1 MNRSIVRLLVGVVGF
16 AFVVTG
22 CRSPAGPKDPDHA
35 DEVIDKAV
43 AAGAD
48 IPPDKRGLVVRMLSL
63 SEKDLIT
70 GLRTFAE
77 LSGGRYPTRLDTK
90 TTVKEADGLGSSL
103 PEMSESEKKRKIQD
117 IFFASAFYEKL
128 GRENRD
134 VAYHGD
140 VVGADDAERVLL
152 RWKVTK
158 DSYRVV
164 RADLRCET
172 VTLVQLAGLEA
183 GPTE

>member
-1 MNRSIVRLLVGVVGF
+1 MNGSTVRLLVGVVGF
-16 AFVVTG
+16 AAVVTG
-22 CRSPAGPKDPDHA
+22 CQSHAVPKETDHGY
-35 DEVIDKAV
+35 EVIDKAV

-48 IPPDKRGLVVRMLSL
+48 IPPDKRSLVARMLSL
-63 SEKDLIT
+63 SEKDLVT

-77 LSGGRYPTRLDTK
+77 LSGGRYPTRLDTR
-90 TTVKEADGLGSSL
+90 TTVKEADGLGS
-103 PEMSESEKKRKIQD
+103 PPTEMSESEKKQKIQD

-128 GRENRD
+128 GREKRD

-152 RWKVTK
+152 RWKVTN

-172 VTLVQLAGLEA
+172 VTRVQLAALETS
-183 GPTE
+183 PTQ

>member
-140 VVGADDAERVLL
+140 VVGAEDTERVLL
-152 RWKVTK
+152 RWRITGE
-158 DSYRVV
+158 SYRVV

>member
-1 MNRSIVRLLVGVVGF
+1 MNSSILRLLVGAVGL
-16 AFVVTG
+16 AVVVTG
-22 CRSPAGPKDPDHA
+22 CQPRTVPNESDHV
-35 DEVIDKAV
+35 DEVIDKTV

-48 IPPDKRGLVVRMLSL
+48 VPPDKRGLVARMLSL

-103 PEMSESEKKRKIQD
+103 PEMSENEKKQKIQD

-128 GRENRD
+128 GREHRD

-140 VVGADDAERVLL
+140 VVGADDTERILI
-152 RWKVTK
+152 RWRIAGE
-158 DSYRVV
+158 SYRII

-172 VTLVQLAGLEA
+172 VTRVQLAELEA
-183 GPTE
+183 GPTK

>member
-1 MNRSIVRLLVGVVGF
+1 MNNSIVRLLVGVVGF
-16 AFVVTG
+16 AVVVTG
-22 CRSPAGPKDPDHA
+22 CRSPAGAKDSDHA

-48 IPPDKRGLVVRMLSL
+48 IPPDKRGLVARMLSL
-63 SEKDLIT
+63 NEKDLIT

-77 LSGGRYPTRLDTK
+77 LSGGRYPTRLDSK

-103 PEMSESEKKRKIQD
+103 PEMSESEKKQKIHD

-140 VVGADDAERVLL
+140 VVGADDTERILI
-152 RWKVTK
+152 RWKIAGE
-158 DSYRVV
+158 SYRVV

-172 VTLVQLAGLEA
+172 VTLVQLTKLEA

>member
-1 MNRSIVRLLVGVVGF
+1 MNGSILRLLVGVVGF
-16 AFVVTG
+16 AVVVTG
-22 CRSPAGPKDPDHA
+22 CQSPAGPKDLDQG
-35 DEVIDKAV
+35 DEAIDKAV
-43 AAGAD
+43 AVGAD
-48 IPPDKRGLVVRMLSL
+48 IPPDKRSLVARILSL

-103 PEMSESEKKRKIQD
+103 TEMSEGEKKQKIQD
-117 IFFASAFYEKL
+117 IFFASALYEKL

-134 VAYHGD
+134 VVYHGD
-140 VVGADDAERVLL
+140 VVGADDTERILI
-152 RWKVTK
+152 RWKIAN

-172 VTLVQLAGLEA
+172 VTRVQLAALETS
-183 GPTE
+183 PTQ

>member
-1 MNRSIVRLLVGVVGF
+1 MSGSIARLLVGVVGF
-16 AFVVTG
+16 AVVVTG
-22 CRSPAGPKDPDHA
+22 CQSPAVPKESDHG

-48 IPPDKRGLVVRMLSL
+48 IPPDKRSLVARMLSL
-63 SEKDLIT
+63 SEKDLIR

-103 PEMSESEKKRKIQD
+103 REMSESEKKQKMQD

-134 VAYHGD
+134 VVYHGD
-140 VVGADDAERVLL
+140 VVGADDTERILL
-152 RWKVTK
+152 RWRIAR
-158 DSYRVV
+158 DDYRVV
-164 RADLRCET
+164 HADLRCES
-172 VTLVQLAGLEA
+172 VTHVQLAALEV

>member
-1 MNRSIVRLLVGVVGF
+1 MSGSIVRLLVGVVTF
-16 AFVVTG
+16 AVVVTG
-22 CRSPAGPKDPDHA
+22 CQSPAGPKDADHV
-35 DEVIDKAV
+35 DTVIDKAV

-48 IPPDKRGLVVRMLSL
+48 IPPDKRGLVARMLNL
-63 SEKDLIT
+63 SEKDLVT

-103 PEMSESEKKRKIQD
+103 PEMSESEKKQKIQD
-117 IFFASAFYEKL
+117 IFFASAFHEKL
-128 GRENRD
+128 VRENRE

-140 VVGADDAERVLL
+140 VVGADDGEKVLL
-152 RWKVTK
+152 RWRIVG
-158 DSYRVV
+158 DDYRVV

-172 VTLVQLAGLEA
+172 VTRVQLTALETS
-183 GPTE
+183 PTE